1 MERIKLLQPR
11 FKAHSIYFPDE
22 ADWLPEFKSELA
34 GVTKDE
40 IKSEYIDCV
49 DAFAMTEQV
58 AIAPVNSRLS
68 YNKSFV
74 MKKMQ
79 QQQNQSLFDIAG
91 Y

>member
-1 MERIKLLQPR
+1 M
-11 FKAHSIYFPDE
+11 KA
-22 ADWLPEFKSELA
+22 ELA

-58 AIAPVNSRLS
+58 AIAPLNSKKS
-68 YNKSFV
+68 YSDSFINRRTV
-74 MKKMQ
+74 Q
-79 QQQNQSLFDIAG
+79 QSEQSLFEIAG